1 MRRHKT
7 IYLLLSNTAWSEFS
21 GNFQRIGVV
30 SLILRRFIKIHL
42 LSLLDGSPHEVPLQ
56 KVLRLNLEHDDADTT
71 TSQAISRSRIAL
83 AVECTSYSAAVRRK
97 ELIVWDWR
105 TGEVVSSF
113 FSAAGGCFW
122 LNLHPG
128 IPTL

>member
-1 MRRHKT
+1 M
-7 IYLLLSNTAWSEFS
+7 
-21 GNFQRIGVV
+21 
-30 SLILRRFIKIHL
+30 LRRFIKIHL

-56 KVLRLNLEHDDADTT
+56 KVLLLNLEHDDTNTT

-83 AVECTSYSAAVRRK
+83 AVEYTSYSAAIRRK

-105 TGEVVSSF
+105 TGEVVSGFVST
-113 FSAAGGCFW
+113 AGGYFW